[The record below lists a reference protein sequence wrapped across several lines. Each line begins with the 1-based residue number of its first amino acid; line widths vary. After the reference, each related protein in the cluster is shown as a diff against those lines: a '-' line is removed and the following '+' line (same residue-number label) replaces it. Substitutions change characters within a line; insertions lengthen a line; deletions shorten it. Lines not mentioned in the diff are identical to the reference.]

1 MNMPASQ
8 VTPQTPWKDFAAIKD
23 NGWNFARD
31 EFEDQADFDQKN
43 NYCLAFEDL
52 GISSNYQNFI
62 PVDNYHKKTRGS
74 YRNMFN
80 LVDGVITGEDNHSPD
95 YHIQRSK
102 KEKQAPPLK
111 QWSDLVFI
119 DYQELQHQT
128 RQTGEKIEHFIRNS
142 IENKETLDVIRAARN
157 DGLPNGPEQNPPELS
172 WEWNI
177 AEKGAHAIMGTANGA
192 GVAYFLA
199 QHKDAFGIRSVDRI
213 HAFNCHDRGDEK
225 FYMCLYFHVAEGP
238 LHFEGEW

>member
-1 MNMPASQ
+1 MAGTSLETSLKTRLILIRSVLAGPFLVSTILANL
-8 VTPQTPWKDFAAIKD
+8 TCNTK
-23 NGWNFARD
+23 
-31 EFEDQADFDQKN
+31 KN

-172 WEWNI
+172 LKLLEI
-177 AEKGAHAIMGTANGA
+177 VK
-192 GVAYFLA
+192 L
-199 QHKDAFGIRSVDRI
+199 VDSLTV
-213 HAFNCHDRGDEK
+213 G
-225 FYMCLYFHVAEGP
+225 
-238 LHFEGEW
+238 